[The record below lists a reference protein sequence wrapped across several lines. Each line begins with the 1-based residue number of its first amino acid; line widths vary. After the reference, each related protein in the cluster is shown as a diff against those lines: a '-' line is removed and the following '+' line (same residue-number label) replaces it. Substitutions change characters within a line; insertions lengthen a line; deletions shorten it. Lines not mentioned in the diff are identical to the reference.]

1 MLILDSGGLSY
12 LAKRNQDAA
21 ATIRV
26 FVRDGLWPPVVP
38 SVVLA
43 ESITGRQRDDA
54 NLNRLLK
61 TCDIVGQLPEE
72 VARRAGELRFRPDGG
87 LQWTRSSSPPR
98 SQLGLCSLEMTR
110 ISTRWPAAPIESR
123 SSASELVPVS
133 PFAGGYCRQLSIVGT
148 SDGDGR

>member
-1 MLILDSGGLSY
+1 VLILDSGGLSY

-54 NLNRLLK
+54 NVNRLLK
-61 TCDIVGQLPEE
+61 TCDIIEQLPEA
-72 VARRAGELRFRPDGG
+72 VASRAGELRFRARRGSALDSI
-87 LQWTRSSSPPR
+87 LV
-98 SQLGLCSLEMTR
+98 
-110 ISTRWPAAPIESR
+110 
-123 SSASELVPVS
+123 SSAEP
-133 PFAGGYCRQLSIVGT
+133 AGTVLT
-148 SDGDGR
+148 GDDDDLKALAIYADRVTIHRV

>member
-1 MLILDSGGLSY
+1 MLILDSGGLSF

-43 ESITGRQRDDA
+43 ESITGRQRNDA

-61 TCDIVGQLPEE
+61 TCDVVEELPEAL
-72 VARRAGELRFRPDGG
+72 ARRAGELRSRARQGSAVDSIVVATAEPDGTV
-87 LQWTRSSSPPR
+87 LT
-98 SQLGLCSLEMTR
+98 
-110 ISTRWPAAPIESR
+110 
-123 SSASELVPVS
+123 
-133 PFAGGYCRQLSIVGT
+133 
-148 SDGDGR
+148 GDVEDLHALAIHADRVTIRRV